1 MSMDDE
7 VMKAENRL
15 PTQKH
20 VTKMSRN
27 C

>member
-1 MSMDDE
+1 MDDE